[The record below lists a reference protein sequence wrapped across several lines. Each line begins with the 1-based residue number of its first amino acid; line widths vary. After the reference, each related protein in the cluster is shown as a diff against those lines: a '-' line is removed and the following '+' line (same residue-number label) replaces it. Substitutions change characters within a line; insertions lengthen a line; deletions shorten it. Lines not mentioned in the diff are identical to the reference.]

1 MQPHILRLAHNQPVT
16 KTNVVDGFVVSRK
29 GIDTFAQCGAPKE
42 EILGKFALRKIRPS
56 QGLTNFS
63 FQKISGKPEN
73 SPPVNL
79 LSDLRKRH

>member
-42 EILGKFALRKIRPS
+42 EILGKFALGKFAPGKFALHRVLQIFHFKKLVENRKIRP
-56 QGLTNFS
+56 
-63 FQKISGKPEN
+63 
-73 SPPVNL
+73 
-79 LSDLRKRH
+79 R